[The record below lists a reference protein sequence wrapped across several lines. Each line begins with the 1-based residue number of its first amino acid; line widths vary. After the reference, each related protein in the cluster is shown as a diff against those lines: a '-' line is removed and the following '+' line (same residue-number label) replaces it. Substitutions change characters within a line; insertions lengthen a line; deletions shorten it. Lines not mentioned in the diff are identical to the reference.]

1 MLIRVL
7 AVGTRMPAWVEAGVE
22 DYTRRLGPEV
32 RLEIDELPLG
42 KRTANDKSSRAVA
55 EEGKRMLA
63 AIDPGDY
70 VVALDVTGKSLST
83 EQLAKWL
90 AERLGDG
97 RDVLFLVGG
106 PDGLAPECLQR
117 ANLRLSLSAF
127 TLPHALVRV
136 VLAEQIYRAQ
146 SVLKGHPYH
155 RA

>member
-1 MLIRVL
+1 
-7 AVGTRMPAWVEAGVE
+7 
-22 DYTRRLGPEV
+22 
-32 RLEIDELPLG
+32 
-42 KRTANDKSSRAVA
+42 
-55 EEGKRMLA
+55 MLA
-63 AIDPGDY
+63 AIDPADY

>member
-63 AIDPGDY
+63 AIDPADY

-83 EQLAKWL
+83 EQLAIWL

>member
-1 MLIRVL
+1 
-7 AVGTRMPAWVEAGVE
+7 MPAWVEAGVE

-90 AERLGDG
+90 AERLGEG

>member
-63 AIDPGDY
+63 AIDPADY